1 MSGMEPPQQVPV
13 PENGGV
19 QGFEMDNKE
28 PVSVNFLSYLKHD
41 LMNGFPK
48 KKNLMAFA
56 IQRRPHLPSL
66 IQSTHNCKSLQFK
79 LFDDPILTPESLPA
93 EFCSVI

>member
-48 KKNLMAFA
+48 NFNGICHSASTPPPLPQWA
-56 IQRRPHLPSL
+56 RRPHNEKHK
-66 IQSTHNCKSLQFK
+66 IKN
-79 LFDDPILTPESLPA
+79 
-93 EFCSVI
+93 

>member
-41 LMNGFPK
+41 LINEFPK
-48 KKNLMAFA
+48 KKKK
-56 IQRRPHLPSL
+56 I
-66 IQSTHNCKSLQFK
+66 
-79 LFDDPILTPESLPA
+79 
-93 EFCSVI
+93 

>member
-48 KKNLMAFA
+48 RKKNFNGICHSASTQPPLPNPKYAQLQKSA
-56 IQRRPHLPSL
+56 IYAL
-66 IQSTHNCKSLQFK
+66 
-79 LFDDPILTPESLPA
+79 
-93 EFCSVI
+93 